1 MLKCNIPVDYVMDR
15 MEMYEI
21 ELFMNQLHLVYQE
34 SWEQARFLSYMI
46 ANNNPFRKKELPI
59 TDIMK
64 FSWDDKEN
72 NGGKELDEKELNAL
86 KDRAKQFEKFINNG

>member
-1 MLKCNIPVDYVMDR
+1 MPVDYVLDR

-59 TDIMK
+59 HDIMK
-64 FSWDDKEN
+64 FSWDNEN
-72 NGGKELDEKELNAL
+72 VNGGKELNEQELEAL
-86 KDRAKQFEKFINNG
+86 KDRAKQFEQYISNNG